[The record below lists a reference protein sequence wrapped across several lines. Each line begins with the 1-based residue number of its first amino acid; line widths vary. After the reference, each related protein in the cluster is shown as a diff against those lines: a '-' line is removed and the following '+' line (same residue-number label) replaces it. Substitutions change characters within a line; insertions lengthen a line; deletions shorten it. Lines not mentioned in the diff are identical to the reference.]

1 MPEYDNRNK
10 GAIWPNDR
18 MREGK
23 QDPHFTGSLNV
34 DGNEY
39 WVNAWKRKSDAKQG
53 SPSLTFAV
61 NRKDQNKAPNPAKP
75 PPEPTPPPEDS
86 FDDDIPF

>member
-1 MPEYDNRNK
+1 MTQQYDNRNK
-10 GAIWPNDR
+10 GAIWPNAK
-18 MREGK
+18 MREDK

-39 WVNAWKRKSDAKQG
+39 WVSAWKRKPGAKQG

-61 NRKDQNKAPNPAKP
+61 NRKDQNKIPNPAKP
-75 PPEPTPPPEDS
+75 EPTAPPEDS